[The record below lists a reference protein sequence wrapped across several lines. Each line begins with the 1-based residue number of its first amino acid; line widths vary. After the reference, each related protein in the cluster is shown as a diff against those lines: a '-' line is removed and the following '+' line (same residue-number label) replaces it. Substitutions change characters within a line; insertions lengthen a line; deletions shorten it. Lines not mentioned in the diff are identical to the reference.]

1 MSGKKVFT
9 HAGEKLAEFLIT
21 FKNDINSNLN
31 LSQAIINILGSASS
45 TNGIYEKFN
54 ASHQITREETIAF
67 FKTEINKELD
77 YLNVTDGKKKILIT
91 EMVQTL
97 YNRVNHLTAVDRST
111 YIALR
116 EVTLQHLADIYG
128 NRELDYRKFTEKDDA
143 LTTEIANLMFKPL
156 DYFEGGKNDKDR
168 LFYRFRG
175 NILEM
180 SNGAGTNVKDEEIFR
195 VEQINATTKN
205 QNKIGKALS
214 IGGLATGNIEHI
226 DFTKPVNVEGNVT
239 LTNGEFIGT
248 ATKSRFADLAEY
260 YTSDKEYRPGTL
272 LQISNDY
279 NKAYQSEVCIFTFT
293 SGMPCVGVVSDN
305 PGFYLN
311 EELRDDTTLITI
323 PVVLTGRSPVRVY
336 GTVEKGDILYPGS
349 LIPGT
354 AQAVSPLDRATI
366 KELEEMGLT
375 RIGYALES
383 YQLIEIDTLNNHIY
397 ESLILAKLAS
407 L

>member
-31 LSQAIINILGSASS
+31 LSQAIINILGNSSS
-45 TNGIYEKFN
+45 TSNIYEKFN

-67 FKTEINKELD
+67 FKTEIAKELD
-77 YLNVTDGKKKILIT
+77 FMNVTDGKKKILIT

-116 EVTLQHLADIYG
+116 EVTLQHLADIYR

-143 LTTEIANLMFKPL
+143 LTTEIANLMFKPI

-214 IGGLATGNIEHI
+214 IGGLATGSIEHV
-226 DFTKPVNVEGNVT
+226 DFTKPVTVEGNVT
-239 LTNGEFIGT
+239 LNNGEFIGV

-260 YTSDKEYRPGTL
+260 YISDEEHRPGTL

-279 NKAYQSEVCIFTFT
+279 NKEKQSEVCIFNFT
-293 SGMPCVGVVSDN
+293 SGMPCIGVVSDN

-311 EELRDDTTLITI
+311 EELRDDTNLITL

-336 GTVEKGDILYPGS
+336 GTVEKGDALYPGS

-383 YQLIEIDTLNNHIY
+383 YRPIEIDTLNNHIY

-407 L
+407 F